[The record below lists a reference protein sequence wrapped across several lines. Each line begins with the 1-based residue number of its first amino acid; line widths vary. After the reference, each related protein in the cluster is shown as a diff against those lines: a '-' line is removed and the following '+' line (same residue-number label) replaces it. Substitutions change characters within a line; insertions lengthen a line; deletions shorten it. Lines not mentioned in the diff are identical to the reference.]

1 MANYYNL
8 ADLKAI
14 AAKNPGGYFMGR
26 CVAVWTGLAN
36 IGHGYPEV
44 QSLSTE
50 NGVMVRA
57 VGKTPFR
64 MMTVER
70 TYMDGSVQST
80 KEVRYNRYRPVD
92 GGYAVDG
99 KLVHSPLRIFE
110 YLRAVGAT
118 DDKEYAD
125 LELFIKAYMSREF
138 PIEDFRT
145 LMGHW
150 STCVHFDHHYD
161 YIDGSSWSW
170 HNERHKAL
178 TQVAQGDPVVK
189 AMMIHHKVSMHST
202 IKM

>member
-8 ADLKAI
+8 DDLKAI
-14 AAKNPGGYFMGR
+14 ATKNPGGYFTGK
-26 CVAVWTGLAN
+26 CVAVWTGLSLGAY
-36 IGHGYPEV
+36 GYPSV

-50 NGVMVRA
+50 NGIMVRA

-70 TYMDGSVQST
+70 SYKDGDVYTS

-92 GGYAVDG
+92 GGYPVDG
-99 KLVHSPLRIFE
+99 IWVHSPLRIFE

-118 DDKEYAD
+118 DDKEYEE
-125 LELFIKAYMSREF
+125 LELFIKAYTSREMAM
-138 PIEDFRT
+138 EDFRS

-150 STCVHFDHHYD
+150 RTCKNFDHHYD

-170 HNERHKAL
+170 HHERHKAL
-178 TQVAQGDPVVK
+178 TQAALGDPVIKV
-189 AMMIHHKVSMHST
+189 MMAHHKIGML
-202 IKM
+202 K